1 MAPPH
6 PILNR
11 AEDVL
16 DDAAP
21 DPHRI
26 GHLVQTSLHGL
37 DHRLMFPT
45 GDAALLAGGAFGLHC
60 AGATVAGPVSAECQP
75 VLDSGEAP
83 RSVVR
88 LPGSGRCRFQTER
101 RSLWLS
107 EAVRRP
113 SRLRSEAWGRLV

>member
-1 MAPPH
+1 MAPSH

-11 AEDVL
+11 AADVL

-37 DHRLMFPT
+37 DHRLVFPT

-60 AGATVAGPVSAECQP
+60 AGATVAGPVSAECQT

-83 RSVVR
+83 DQLFACRAAVGVSVR
-88 LPGSGRCRFQTER
+88 LIDEV
-101 RSLWLS
+101 LLS
-107 EAVRRP
+107 EASVG
-113 SRLRSEAWGRLV
+113 LRA